1 MAAGAS
7 VLTISAGGAAI
18 YSKYIH
24 RRPPP
29 FIARARTRMG
39 YLLRDKYARRPH
51 ECNAAAVRSTHESA
65 RARAHSRTR
74 ATCIHKA
81 PDIWRARA
89 RDSPPPRRHFSS
101 ASPPFLPWLAQPF
114 ASFTSLRTSF
124 TGWRTHSSLARR
136 AEVYFHRFAK
146 TENKSFHLPI
156 IFASRGFIVCVSIHL
171 D

>member
-29 FIARARTRMG
+29 FIVRARTRMG

-65 RARAHSRTR
+65 RARALTHAHARCAFIKRRTYGARVR
-74 ATCIHKA
+74 AT
-81 PDIWRARA
+81 RRLLGGTF
-89 RDSPPPRRHFSS
+89 PRRRHPSCPGS
-101 ASPPFLPWLAQPF
+101 RNPSLP
-114 ASFTSLRTSF
+114 S
-124 TGWRTHSSLARR
+124 R
-136 AEVYFHRFAK
+136 AYA
-146 TENKSFHLPI
+146 LPLPADVRI
-156 IFASRGFIVCVSIHL
+156 PRSRGERRFISTALRRQRINPFTRR
-171 D
+171 